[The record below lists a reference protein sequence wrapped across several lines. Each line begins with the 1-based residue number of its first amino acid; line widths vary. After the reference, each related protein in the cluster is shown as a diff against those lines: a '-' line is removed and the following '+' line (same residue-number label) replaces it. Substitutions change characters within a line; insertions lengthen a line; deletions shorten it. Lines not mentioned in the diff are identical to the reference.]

1 MKEEL
6 SKVSTENIN
15 NLIMLAP
22 LPPKGEEYACKMSKY
37 CSIHTSYSPLQG
49 VGGQLIKKSRQ
60 VQDIICSIVA
70 V

>member
-22 LPPKGEEYACKMSKY
+22 LLRGWR
-37 CSIHTSYSPLQG
+37 
-49 VGGQLIKKSRQ
+49 GGI
-60 VQDIICSIVA
+60 
-70 V
+70 